1 MMCQYEVNK
10 MDRHISFSNIQYQ
23 YALWMYRY
31 LLQRPHSP
39 KMSLTICKQLRSR
52 ALIMHPL
59 RYLIWPSQLHS
70 ILHNFLFCVLFV
82 GTKAMASFQVH
93 NAGSKGDGKSRLF
106 SPSQGTAH
114 AILICSHP
122 FLSPPSPTISHR
134 LSLALPFFWW
144 WMAMA
149 IDRCRRQKM
158 HTARG
163 FRRDQWLALRVGVTG
178 SIRTWKKNLP
188 IRRCP
193 RVATRASP
201 SMGTTTLDI
210 YAWYWLC
217 SLPHDCVG

>member
-1 MMCQYEVNK
+1 M
-10 MDRHISFSNIQYQ
+10 FS
-23 YALWMYRY
+23 LWEQK
-31 LLQRPHSP
+31 L
-39 KMSLTICKQLRSR
+39 
-52 ALIMHPL
+52 
-59 RYLIWPSQLHS
+59 WPAFRCATH
-70 ILHNFLFCVLFV
+70 
-82 GTKAMASFQVH
+82 AA
-93 NAGSKGDGKSRLF
+93 SKGDGKSRLF

-178 SIRTWKKNLP
+178 SIRTWKKTC
-188 IRRCP
+188 RS
-193 RVATRASP
+193 VAVLGLQLGLA
-201 SMGTTTLDI
+201 LV
-210 YAWYWLC
+210 WE
-217 SLPHDCVG
+217 LPHLTFMLGTGCAPFLMTALDKLWQPARLRLLK

>member
-1 MMCQYEVNK
+1 M
-10 MDRHISFSNIQYQ
+10 FS
-23 YALWMYRY
+23 LWEQK
-31 LLQRPHSP
+31 L
-39 KMSLTICKQLRSR
+39 
-52 ALIMHPL
+52 
-59 RYLIWPSQLHS
+59 WPAFRCATH
-70 ILHNFLFCVLFV
+70 
-82 GTKAMASFQVH
+82 
-93 NAGSKGDGKSRLF
+93 AGSKGDGKSRLF

-134 LSLALPFFWW
+134 LSLALLFFWW

-149 IDRCRRQKM
+149 IDADGRRCTLRGDSIAANGRPCTLASRGPYGRGKK
-158 HTARG
+158 HNSTAP
-163 FRRDQWLALRVGVTG
+163 
-178 SIRTWKKNLP
+178 LP